1 MSSKVRYVY
10 DKKFGFLTSNLKYV
24 GSGMI
29 AKVNVKINKIPY
41 ESIESILEKYE
52 KINEFNY
59 VITPQ
64 RYLFVQVSNKTTIGY
79 SELEVMM
86 NVMQFVMYIIEK
98 DILYTPNNN
107 NNKSELTINTSNNA
121 QHKRKK
127 SDKNNTKLKV

>member
-1 MSSKVRYVY
+1 M
-10 DKKFGFLTSNLKYV
+10 
-24 GSGMI
+24 
-29 AKVNVKINKIPY
+29 KINKIPY
-41 ESIESILEKYE
+41 ESIESISEKYE